1 MAHGP
6 LVEYF
11 ASKGLVPLYQKEDS
25 DLRELKKKCI
35 HVLFNLHITY
45 YQVIDNNFFFQPDAL
60 LIFED
65 DQKQGK
71 EAICEKIRVRVTSVY
86 C

>member
-25 DLRELKKKCI
+25 DLRELKKMYTCI
-35 HVLFNLHITY
+35 I
-45 YQVIDNNFFFQPDAL
+45 QPPYFL
-60 LIFED
+60 LSGNR
-65 DQKQGK
+65 Q
-71 EAICEKIRVRVTSVY
+71 
-86 C
+86 